1 MPIGVQ
7 RLRTPY
13 SASGDI
19 LSYTAT
25 SSAKDAAYQWQ
36 NYPSVARVEN
46 LLQTTTVY
54 PRFRIFRLNPDET
67 VKEEIPPEDIQ
78 LGGSYS
84 ENYQSGQRRTLSF
97 TLLNEEGKYTPG
109 INSIWLGAKFSLEI
123 GMAVPDSELDEVL
136 WFSKGVYVLT
146 NASPSR
152 TAEEKTVSVELADK
166 FNIFEGKS
174 GVIPYSYEV
183 PVGSSIED
191 IFTDILNYNN
201 GDGYPLD
208 PKPMIY
214 HSSFK
219 GKTTPQTISE
229 QAGSTWGSVML
240 KLAEM
245 LSAEIFYNSEGQLT
259 VVPKVEVT
267 NDGNKPV
274 LYNFVDTSGDFI
286 NNSLS
291 FAMSDVVNRVIIIGA
306 NVNGGTCQ
314 AIAVNDD
321 PSSPLCYQ
329 RIGHRTGDVI
339 NDSNITSDILAQERA
354 DYELRK
360 VLILK
365 TTMSNSIY
373 FNPLLSVNNLITVS
387 DEEFGLRRERFLLQ
401 SVSFSLDYSGTMSI
415 SSTNIKNL
423 PFTTN

>member
-1 MPIGVQ
+1 MPMGVQ

-46 LLQTTTVY
+46 LLNSYTVY

-67 VKEEIPPEDIQ
+67 VKEEVPPEDIQ

-97 TLLNEEGKYTPG
+97 TLINEDKKYTPG

-123 GMAVPDSELDEVL
+123 GMAVPDSALDEVL

-152 TAEEKTVSVELADK
+152 DPDNKTVSVELADK

-174 GVIPYSYEV
+174 GVIPYSYEI
-183 PVGSSIED
+183 PVGSVIED
-191 IFTDILNYNN
+191 IFEDILNYNN

-208 PKPMIY
+208 PKPLIY

-219 GKTTPQTISE
+219 GKVTQQTISE
-229 QAGSTWGSVML
+229 QAGATWGSVML
-240 KLAEM
+240 KLAEQ
-245 LSAEIFYNSEGQLT
+245 LSAEIFYNSEGNLT
-259 VVPKVEVT
+259 VVPKSEVT
-267 NDGNKPV
+267 NDGDKPV
-274 LYNFVDTSGDFI
+274 LYNFVDTNGDFT

-291 FAMSDVVNRVIIIGA
+291 FSMSDVVNRIIVIGA

-314 AIAVNDD
+314 AVAVNDD
-321 PSSPLCYQ
+321 PASPLCYQ
-329 RIGHRTGDVI
+329 RIGYRTGDVV

-360 VLILK
+360 QLILK
-365 TTMSNSIY
+365 TTMSNTVY

-387 DEEFGLRRERFLLQ
+387 DTEFDLKRERFLLQ
-401 SVSFSLDYSGTMSI
+401 SLSFSLDYSGTMSI

-423 PFTTN
+423 PFTTH

>member
-1 MPIGVQ
+1 MPLGAQ
-7 RLRTPY
+7 RIRTPY

-25 SSAKDAAYQWQ
+25 SSARDVAYQWQ

-46 LLQTTTVY
+46 LLNSYTVY
-54 PRFRIFRLNPDET
+54 PRFRIFMLNPDET
-67 VKEEIPPEDIQ
+67 VKEEISPQDIQ

-97 TLLNEEGKYTPG
+97 TLLNQEGKYTPG
-109 INSIWLGAKFSLEI
+109 INSIWLGAKFSLEV
-123 GMAVPDSELDEVL
+123 GMEVPDSTIDEIL

-152 TAEEKTVSVELADK
+152 DVENKTVSVELSDK

-174 GVIPYSYEV
+174 GVIPVSYEV
-183 PVGSSIED
+183 PVGSVIED
-191 IFTDILNYNN
+191 VFEDILNYNN

-219 GKTTPQTISE
+219 GKVTQQTISE

-240 KLAEM
+240 KLAEQ
-245 LSAEIFYNSEGQLT
+245 LSAEIFYNAEGNLT
-259 VVPKVEVT
+259 VVPKIEVM
-267 NDGNKPV
+267 NDGDKPV
-274 LYNFVDTSGDFI
+274 LYNFVDANGDFI

-291 FAMSDVVNRVIIIGA
+291 FAMSDVVNRIVVIGA

-329 RIGHRTGDVI
+329 RIGYRTGDII
-339 NDSNITSDILAQERA
+339 NDSNITSNVLAQERA

-360 VLILK
+360 QLILK

-373 FNPLLSVNNLITVS
+373 FNPLLSVNNLITVTDDYFS
-387 DEEFGLRRERFLLQ
+387 LSRERFLLQ
-401 SVSFSLDYSGTMSI
+401 SISFSLDYSGLMSI

-423 PFTTN
+423 PFTTK